1 LAHIGPW
8 TRFGSFP
15 FAAKIGNLGLINRL
29 PQCAY
34 GRREYEFVSLS
45 EALGEAWSVNES
57 VSEAVREGVNEARQK
72 RRLIAPEREDVRL
85 AIHRALRS

>member
-1 LAHIGPW
+1 M
-8 TRFGSFP
+8 
-15 FAAKIGNLGLINRL
+15 INWL

-45 EALGEAWSVNES
+45 EARRETWSVDES
-57 VSEAVREGVNEARQK
+57 VSEAVSEGVNEARQK
-72 RRLIAPEREDVRL
+72 RRLIAPEREGVRL

>member
-1 LAHIGPW
+1 MDAL
-8 TRFGSFP
+8 RFVPIRSKDRKSRVDQQV
-15 FAAKIGNLGLINRL
+15 ATVRV
-29 PQCAY
+29 C
-34 GRREYEFVSLS
+34 RREYEFVSLS

-57 VSEAVREGVNEARQK
+57 VSEAVSEGVNEARQK